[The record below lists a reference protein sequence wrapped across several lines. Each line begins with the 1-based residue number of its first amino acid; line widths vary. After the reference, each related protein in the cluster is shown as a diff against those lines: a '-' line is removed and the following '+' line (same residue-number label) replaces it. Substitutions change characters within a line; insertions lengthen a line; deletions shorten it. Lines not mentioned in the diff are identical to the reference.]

1 MSGVRWSNVDII
13 TSFPARK
20 KIIGF
25 SAASCLVLLT
35 SQTSVSPHSQRAQ
48 TLYHWLCLLAFHCNN
63 HNCYF
68 AFEPGAGNYSSAL
81 RSHGDF
87 IIARLL
93 ECPGCRGDKI
103 STVPRVLP
111 EKQCG
116 TERVLPERLA
126 RPISQAC
133 TRIAWQP
140 EASVL
145 DPASSSNNAQEM
157 SCTPGPSRANS
168 RDSHA
173 QKVINKLNLKK

>member
-1 MSGVRWSNVDII
+1 MS
-13 TSFPARK
+13 
-20 KIIGF
+20 
-25 SAASCLVLLT
+25 
-35 SQTSVSPHSQRAQ
+35 SQTSVSPHSQGAQ
-48 TLYHWLCLLAFHCNN
+48 TPYHWLCLLAFHCNN

-68 AFEPGAGNYSSAL
+68 AFEPARG
-81 RSHGDF
+81 
-87 IIARLL
+87 ITARLCARKGAIGRPAWL
-93 ECPGCRGDKI
+93 HNRALSAQAVECPGCRGDKI

-145 DPASSSNNAQEM
+145 V
-157 SCTPGPSRANS
+157 PSRAHLQQMLKTKSCKQDPARQLTRFS
-168 RDSHA
+168 RE
-173 QKVINKLNLKK
+173 KIKTYLKNKNKRAGSTWPN